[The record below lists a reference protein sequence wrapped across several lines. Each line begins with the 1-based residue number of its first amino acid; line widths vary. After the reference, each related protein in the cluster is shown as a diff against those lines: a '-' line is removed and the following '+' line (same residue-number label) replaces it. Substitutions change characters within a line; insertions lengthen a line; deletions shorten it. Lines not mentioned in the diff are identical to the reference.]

1 MKETRFAD
9 MITGILIMSLAA
21 FWFYEGNKMMKVDL
35 GLGPGSYPMFVS
47 VGFFFVGLLLFIQNV
62 IKGVPKPQLTIDRK
76 VVLRTIIFIL
86 VSFVY
91 VRAMRYLGFLLLTPP
106 YIFFAC
112 CFFQYRKK
120 VIAVIAS
127 IVVTA
132 ILYVVFRMIFFV
144 ALPTFRL
151 F

>member
-9 MITGILIMSLAA
+9 MITGILIMGIASY
-21 FWFYEGNKMMKVDL
+21 WFFEANKMMKVDL
-35 GLGPGSYPMFVS
+35 GIGPGGYPMFVS
-47 VGFFFVGLLLFIQNV
+47 IGFFTVGFLLFIQNV
-62 IKGVPKPQLTIDRK
+62 IKGLPKPDLKLDRK
-76 VVLRTIIFIL
+76 VILRTIIFIT

-112 CFFQYRKK
+112 WFFQYRKRG
-120 VIAVIAS
+120 VAIIAS

-132 ILYVVFRMIFFV
+132 ILYVVFRMIFYV